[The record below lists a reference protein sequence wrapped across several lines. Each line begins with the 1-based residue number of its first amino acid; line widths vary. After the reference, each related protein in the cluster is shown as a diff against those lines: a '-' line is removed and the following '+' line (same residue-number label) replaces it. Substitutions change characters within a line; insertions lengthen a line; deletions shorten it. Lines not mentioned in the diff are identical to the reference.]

1 MNKSSLHQIF
11 ARAKSKPSVF
21 AVVLILLV
29 TFVVNITYRNWE
41 HEHKIISWDVN
52 SYYAYLPVVFIYN
65 DLDMDFIHED
75 PELHKKH
82 YWPLDTETGK
92 RAIFTSMG
100 MAFLYS
106 PFFLAGHAY
115 AEISGFPG
123 DEFSAPYK
131 ISLILSCLFYLAIG
145 LVFLRKVL
153 LRYFSEPVTALTLL
167 LLVFG
172 TNLLHYI
179 TEEPTMTHA
188 YNFSM
193 ISVFLY
199 LLIRWFENPG
209 VKFALLTGALAG
221 LITLVRPSNVIVII
235 LLVFWGITSFRDLG
249 ERILFYLRKFH
260 LVALMIVAFFLVWV
274 PQFLY
279 WHYVSGSFLFNT
291 YSSAG
296 AGFFF
301 DNPQV
306 CAILFSYRKG
316 WLLYTPLMGFAL
328 LGLFALYR
336 QHKKLFFPVLIY
348 LLINVYVISSWWCWW
363 YGGGFGQRSFIDSYG
378 LMAFPLAAFLTWVF
392 RRKLFITIIFSAFLF
407 LITALN
413 AFQVYQYKQ
422 GLIHFVMMTKKTY
435 WMQFLSTKVDRRYW
449 NMLVFPDYN
458 AAKQGDYYTEFEVPL
473 KLEKTLGTRGWA
485 YFEQTKD
492 SIAAD
497 TSLLRDLM
505 LKAGTE
511 SDTAGVIHEEAL
523 RRFRK
528 IKSDFYQKE
537 EELRKRKENSGK

>member
-65 DLDMDFIHED
+65 DLDMDFMLED

-82 YWPLDTETGK
+82 YWPMDTETGGK
-92 RAIFTSMG
+92 AIFMSMG
-100 MAFLYS
+100 MSFLYA

-115 AEISGFPG
+115 AEVSAYPG

-167 LLVFG
+167 LVVFG

-188 YNFSM
+188 YNFSL

-199 LLIRWFENPG
+199 LVIRWFEKPG
-209 VKFALLTGALAG
+209 VKYALLAGALAG
-221 LITLVRPSNVIVII
+221 LITLVRPSNVIVITLFI
-235 LLVFWGITSFRDLG
+235 FWGITSFRELG
-249 ERILFYLRKFH
+249 ERILFYIRKFH
-260 LVALMIVAFFLVWV
+260 LVALMVSAFVLVWL

-279 WHYVSGSFLFNT
+279 WHYASGSFLFNT
-291 YSSAG
+291 YGNAG
-296 AGFFF
+296 QGFFF

-306 CAILFSYRKG
+306 WAILFSYRKG
-316 WLLYTPLMGFAL
+316 WLLYTPMMGFAL

-363 YGGGFGQRSFIDSYG
+363 YGGGFGQRSFIDSYA
-378 LMAFPLAAFLTWVF
+378 LMALPLAALLTWVF
-392 RRKLFITIIFSAFLF
+392 RQRLMISISFVLLLLLTTSLNIFQ
-407 LITALN
+407 T
-413 AFQVYQYKQ
+413 YQYKH
-422 GLIHFVMMTKKTY
+422 GLINYVMMTKRSY
-435 WMQFLSTKVDRRYW
+435 WANFLRTSPGKGYYDH
-449 NMLVFPDYN
+449 MVFPDHKN
-458 AAKQGDYYTEFEVPL
+458 AMKGEYYTEFEVPM
-473 KLEKTLGTRGWA
+473 KLEKKLGTRGWA
-485 YFEQTKD
+485 YFEQIRD